1 MSLRWPLRRAMRH
14 QEAVYNDTVGVP
26 VPERGRPRLGWCE
39 TSRVTGNSEDV
50 PLATVLRLTLAAH
63 PASVPAARHFITD
76 GCRAWRRDAF
86 VDDAALCVTE
96 LASNAVL
103 HSGSRFFTVTLACTP
118 GGLRLTVSDQ
128 GDVPVAAVVPRSVPT
143 SAAANSDLD
152 MAAATGRG
160 LVLVSLI
167 AAAWGVEESASGT
180 QVWAELADRQSDEP
194 VAPVLTAESRT
205 SPAADVLPPGWQ
217 RVVLADCPVVLSLR
231 QDDHLDELIR
241 ELQLIDA
248 VGKQHTRELTDVIS
262 GLLGRHAHAR
272 HLGRRIAQDALAA
285 GKNTMTIT
293 LPVPVSASQDIREL
307 DGAVRKADALCHQ
320 TRLLTLASPPDVRAL
335 RTWMVQEFVHQIEHD
350 AAPRPFPS
358 ISAS

>member
-1 MSLRWPLRRAMRH
+1 MTG
-14 QEAVYNDTVGVP
+14 DT
-26 VPERGRPRLGWCE
+26 
-39 TSRVTGNSEDV
+39 EDV
-50 PLATVLRLTLAAH
+50 PLTTVLRLTLAAH
-63 PASVPAARHFITD
+63 PASVPTARHFVTD
-76 GCRAWRRDAF
+76 GSRAWRRDAL

-103 HSGSRFFTVTLACTP
+103 HSGSRFFTVTLECTP
-118 GGLRLTVSDQ
+118 GGLRLTVSDH
-128 GDVPVAAVVPRSVPT
+128 GDVPVAAVLPRSVPD
-143 SAAANSDLD
+143 SAAGDCDLD
-152 MAAATGRG
+152 LEATTGRG

-167 AAAWGVEESASGT
+167 AAAWGVEESTSGT
-180 QVWAELADRQSDEP
+180 HVWAELADRKSDEP
-194 VAPVLTAESRT
+194 VGPWGTAESRT
-205 SPAADVLPPGWQ
+205 SPAVDVLPPGWQ

-248 VGKQHTRELTDVIS
+248 AGTQHTRELTDAIS

-307 DGAVRKADALCHQ
+307 DEAVQKADALCQ
-320 TRLLTLASPPDVRAL
+320 QSCLLTLASPPEVRAL
-335 RTWMVQEFVHQIEHD
+335 RAWMVQEFVHQIEHD
-350 AAPRPFPS
+350 AAPRPFS
-358 ISAS
+358 SMSAS